1 MLKCQSSKAGQA
13 RTTKLLTL
21 EPVDICS
28 APTLI
33 CEKYPRKGRMPGNP
47 MSPGIYYEKAI
58 YVKHLKS
65 CVTVI
70 DWLAVSY
77 GFSIETESDET
88 VMGRKTFR

>member
-1 MLKCQSSKAGQA
+1 MLKCQSSKSGQA

-58 YVKHLKS
+58 
-65 CVTVI
+65 
-70 DWLAVSY
+70 
-77 GFSIETESDET
+77 
-88 VMGRKTFR
+88 